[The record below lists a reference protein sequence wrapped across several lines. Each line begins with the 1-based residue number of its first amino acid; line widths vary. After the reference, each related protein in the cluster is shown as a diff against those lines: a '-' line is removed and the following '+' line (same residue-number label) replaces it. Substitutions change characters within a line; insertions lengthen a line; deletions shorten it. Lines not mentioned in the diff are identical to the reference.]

1 MNDDA
6 TDEDESETDSETED
20 DEDEDEE
27 MPDQPL
33 HSSTETCTE
42 NSSINASSHG
52 MDGAGD
58 TFMEDLHAATAH
70 ARASSPAASN
80 APKPPPST
88 PSTPSSRK
96 IRTISSHSMDGAS
109 NALIEDLQAAARGHA
124 RASSPAASI
133 ASNAA
138 NPSPSAPSTPS
149 SHQAHPPTTPSPRSP
164 PAPPSIG
171 ECIFPPNRKTYL
183 PVPSDG
189 YSPSS
194 SSLPSNPLP
203 PTSTPTAR
211 LYSLAFHIT
220 AQCLQQAKALKEMG
234 ERYAELASEM
244 GTCWEGWR
252 GVVRRFDDVV
262 RRRSGVRMGMGL
274 GLEMGS
280 SEGWESN
287 GDGIGDGF

>member
-27 MPDQPL
+27 MPDQPP
-33 HSSTETCTE
+33 HSSIETCTE

-58 TFMEDLHAATAH
+58 TFMEDLHAATGH

-80 APKPPPST
+80 APKPKPST

-96 IRTISSHSMDGAS
+96 IRTISSHRMDGAS
-109 NALIEDLQAAARGHA
+109 DTLIEDLQAAAQGHA
-124 RASSPAASI
+124 RASSPAVSI
-133 ASNAA
+133 ASNAPNA
-138 NPSPSAPSTPS
+138 SPSAPSTPS
-149 SHQAHPPTTPSPRSP
+149 SHQARPPTTPLPTTPRSP
-164 PAPPSIG
+164 PAPSIG
-171 ECIFPPNRKTYL
+171 ECIFPPKRKTFL
-183 PVPSDG
+183 PVLSDG
-189 YSPSS
+189 YSS

-220 AQCLQQAKALKEMG
+220 AQCLQQAKSLKEMG

-262 RRRSGVRMGMGL
+262 REAQRG
-274 GLEMGS
+274 E
-280 SEGWESN
+280 N
-287 GDGIGDGF
+287 GNGIGIGDGF